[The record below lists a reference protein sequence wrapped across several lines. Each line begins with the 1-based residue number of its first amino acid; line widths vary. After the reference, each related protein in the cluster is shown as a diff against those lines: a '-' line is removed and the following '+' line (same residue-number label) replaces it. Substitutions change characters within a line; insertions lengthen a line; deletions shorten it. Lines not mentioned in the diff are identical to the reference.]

1 MKFILSLS
9 LKVKI
14 IIAACA
20 VAAAAVVGTVIVLN
34 SEEAYRVVKV
44 FELNGNA
51 VVTRENTGDIDAY
64 AGMNLESGDILS
76 VEENS
81 TLRISLDS
89 DKYILLDGGT
99 VLELIAQGTAADS
112 KTAIN
117 LRQGTILNEIKNSL
131 SANSSY
137 EVNTPKAT
145 MAVRGTVFRVTT
157 RQNPDGSY
165 VTDLYTSEGVV
176 SVQLLDENGAP
187 KGKEVYVPKGGAVT
201 IITEVNDK
209 TGNPAAT
216 DGNSHFVLRTD
227 DGGYAECGEEDAVYY
242 PDDKASAEVQ
252 TEQTVTSVPTD
263 TETEK
268 TTSSV
273 SESESAVTTVPDY
286 EAVMRVSEIPTVTT
300 VPTETGE
307 PIPVIPSEISSAV
320 PYEASETTATT
331 VPETTATADSKTQRS
346 TQTTV
351 TYDEKTTAA
360 FSSTTSA
367 AETRLPSRKYPPL
380 ITNSAANTAP
390 TTTVTTA
397 PTSAATTVPT
407 SVITTVPTSVV
418 TTVPTETATITPT
431 ETIPTVPTETEPT
444 SPTETEPTV
453 PTETTTESSSV
464 SSETSSTESSET
476 ETETETSPTPTVHR
490 VSFIGADGSIIS
502 ESEFNENETLGTLPQ
517 IADKRGYTG
526 KWVSGGAEVTE
537 NTVISEDMNIRL
549 EYTPMPVTVLI
560 EGPVGTPDGSG
571 TETILTFTI
580 PYDGNLTDSGYTI
593 ESISQAAYNHYSGTV
608 SYDYSIRSIN
618 VLYPDYAEASDS
630 TIITGDAVVDDSG
643 GLVCYIVCNFDV
655 ILITN

>member
-112 KTAIN
+112 KTTIN

-273 SESESAVTTVPDY
+273 SESESTVTTVPDY

-307 PIPVIPSEISSAV
+307 PIPVIPSEISSAFSN
-320 PYEASETTATT
+320 EASETTATT
-331 VPETTATADSKTQRS
+331 VHETTATADSKTQRT

-360 FSSTTSA
+360 FPSTTSA
-367 AETRLPSRKYPPL
+367 AETRLPSRKHPPL
-380 ITNSAANTAP
+380 ITNSAADTAP

-397 PTSAATTVPT
+397 PT

-418 TTVPTETATITPT
+418 TTASTEAATTTPT
-431 ETIPTVPTETEPT
+431 ETVPTVPTETEPT

-453 PTETTTESSSV
+453 PTETTIESSSV
-464 SSETSSTESSET
+464 SSETSPTESSET
-476 ETETETSPTPTVHR
+476 ETETETSPTPTLHR

>member
-44 FELNGNA
+44 FELNGSA

-112 KTAIN
+112 KTTIN
-117 LRQGTILNEIKNSL
+117 LQQGTILNEIKNSL

-242 PDDKASAEVQ
+242 PDDKAYAEVQ

-300 VPTETGE
+300 VPTETEE

-320 PYEASETTATT
+320 SYEASETTATT
-331 VPETTATADSKTQRS
+331 VPETTATVDSKTQRT

-360 FSSTTSA
+360 FPSITSA

-380 ITNSAANTAP
+380 ITNSAADTAP

-397 PTSAATTVPT
+397 PTSAVTTVPT

-418 TTVPTETATITPT
+418 TTVPTETATTTPT
-431 ETIPTVPTETEPT
+431 ETVPTVPTETET
-444 SPTETEPTV
+444 TAPTETEPAV
-453 PTETTTESSSV
+453 PTDTTTESSSV

-517 IADKRGYTG
+517 IADKRGYTV